1 MGLVTLEDVKE
12 RLGIAPSD
20 LTSDKFLQ
28 SQIDYYSAVI
38 ETYCER
44 SFERATVTETWEKLK
59 DTGQVFTETVFWVRH
74 YPIITIN
81 SVSVND
87 ALVTEY
93 QQVQSDRIFYSYFRG
108 ADKIE
113 INFDGGYDPIPAE
126 VSMVCEELVA
136 SKQGKQTAGMDPTQ
150 IVRSESVPEVG
161 TVNYIAS
168 IYQNGMHPILGIYE
182 EILDP
187 YRTERHFGFE
197 ANTRVG

>member
-1 MGLVTLEDVKE
+1 M
-12 RLGIAPSD
+12 
-20 LTSDKFLQ
+20 
-28 SQIDYYSAVI
+28 
-38 ETYCER
+38 
-44 SFERATVTETWEKLK
+44 
-59 DTGQVFTETVFWVRH
+59 
-74 YPIITIN
+74 
-81 SVSVND
+81 SVND

>member
-1 MGLVTLEDVKE
+1 MGLVTLENVKE